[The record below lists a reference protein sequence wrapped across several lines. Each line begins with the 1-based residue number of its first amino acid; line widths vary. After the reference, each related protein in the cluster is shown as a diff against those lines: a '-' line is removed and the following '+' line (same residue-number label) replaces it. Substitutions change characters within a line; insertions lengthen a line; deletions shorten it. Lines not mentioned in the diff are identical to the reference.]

1 MRGNKRAWVS
11 SDRTGKW
18 EFLNQ
23 TILTSEQRVGEPHK
37 KMDRFKTHAV
47 IIPATALL
55 TFCAMT
61 QMYQTTTR
69 VRAIPSTARTT
80 MCMELTVSLEMT
92 TTCPAGVG
100 KEQAIRYIPKF
111 VMSES
116 DHSRPSRKHT
126 DPKPCP
132 HPPA

>member
-1 MRGNKRAWVS
+1 
-11 SDRTGKW
+11 
-18 EFLNQ
+18 
-23 TILTSEQRVGEPHK
+23 
-37 KMDRFKTHAV
+37 MDRFITHAV

-92 TTCPAGVG
+92 TTCPGVG
-100 KEQAIRYIPKF
+100 KEEAIRYIPKF

-116 DHSRPSRKHT
+116 DHSCPSRKYT
-126 DPKPCP
+126 DPNPYP